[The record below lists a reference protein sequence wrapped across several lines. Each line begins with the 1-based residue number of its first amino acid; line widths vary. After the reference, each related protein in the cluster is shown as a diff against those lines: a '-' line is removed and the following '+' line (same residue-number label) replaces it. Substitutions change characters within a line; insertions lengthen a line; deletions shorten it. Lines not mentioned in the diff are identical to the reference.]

1 MKDMSKNN
9 QAEKIQKKILAMQ
22 KVYRDLV
29 LALESVDKER
39 KKLAKEMDVVSDQI
53 KLKILKNKLQ
63 NL

>member
-9 QAEKIQKKILAMQ
+9 RAEKIQKKILAMQ

-29 LALESVDKER
+29 LALDSVDRER
-39 KKLAKEMDVVSDQI
+39 RKLAKEMDAVSDQI

>member
-1 MKDMSKNN
+1 MSKNN
-9 QAEKIQKKILAMQ
+9 RAEKIQKKILAMQ

-29 LALESVDKER
+29 LALDSVDRER
-39 KKLAKEMDVVSDQI
+39 RKLAKEMDVVSDQI